1 MHTATFR
8 AVGGSVSVTLPHQML
23 RIPGLAASAS
33 VAVTVEDGRLV
44 LSPALRPERGHE
56 QQGTRSAL
64 VLSPEAFNRF
74 KLGLACPVTRA
85 GASARGHAWTV
96 ALAGAGLATGA
107 VVLCN
112 QVRTVDLKARRA
124 QFIEAMPPELVADV
138 LARVA
143 TLLE

>member
-1 MHTATFR
+1 MRPWSRFCVSLRGMTNPARPENPAMHTATFR

-33 VAVTVEDGRLV
+33 VAVTVEDGGLV
-44 LSPALRPERGHE
+44 LSPALQPERGHE

-85 GASARGHAWTV
+85 GASARGHA
-96 ALAGAGLATGA
+96 
-107 VVLCN
+107 
-112 QVRTVDLKARRA
+112 
-124 QFIEAMPPELVADV
+124 
-138 LARVA
+138 
-143 TLLE
+143 